1 MLLVLATVL
10 AGQAATLFLVS
21 VYQRDHAQTVALD
34 LLATTIRT
42 LQYSMVN
49 VPPPE
54 RAEFVHQASQGHWRM
69 WSKPLPSEARLQ
81 RRAARAE

>member
-1 MLLVLATVL
+1 MLTFFLPQSFRSRLVLLVLATVL
-10 AGQAATLFLVS
+10 AGQAATLYLVS

-42 LQYSMVN
+42 LQYSMEH

-54 RAEFVHQASQGHWRM
+54 RAEFVRQA
-69 WSKPLPSEARLQ
+69 
-81 RRAARAE
+81 